1 MQEKQIYKREIISR
15 DCCAFK
21 ISRDEIRTA
30 KTQAE
35 LNLKNVA
42 KEMGD
47 SFSKYT

>member
-1 MQEKQIYKREIISR
+1 MKKKQIYEREFISR

-30 KTQAE
+30 KNQAE

-47 SFSKYT
+47 SISKYS